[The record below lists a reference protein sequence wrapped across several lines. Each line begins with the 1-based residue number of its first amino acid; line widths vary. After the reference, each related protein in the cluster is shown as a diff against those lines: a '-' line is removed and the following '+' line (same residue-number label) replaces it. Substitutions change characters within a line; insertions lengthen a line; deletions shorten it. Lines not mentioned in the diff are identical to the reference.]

1 MVSRIETKVGIRAKT
16 MPLVKVI
23 RKGITP
29 SIRKV
34 PTSTGA
40 VMMPMTLDRV
50 GKDLES
56 EEEQGI
62 EVESGED
69 AFKKF
74 KPELKFKGYAGEEET
89 EFKAEF
95 EFRNIKDF
103 TPENLQKRQETR
115 TTDEFGEEQVEYKQ
129 NDIADLKDK
138 IDLLYRLK
146 DRWRLP
152 TVRRAWGNETQRKEI
167 VAALAGLRGEL
178 EKVAGKSSAPAAD
191 ASEGGE
197 G

>member
-1 MVSRIETKVGIRAKT
+1 

-29 SIRKV
+29 AVRKV
-34 PTSTGA
+34 PTSTAA
-40 VMMPMTLDRV
+40 VMMPMSLDRV

-56 EEEQGI
+56 EDEQGI
-62 EVESGED
+62 EVESAED

-74 KPELKFKGYAGEEET
+74 KPELKFTGYAGEEET

-95 EFRNIKDF
+95 EFQNIKDF
-103 TPENLQKRQETR
+103 DPENLQKRQEIKTV
-115 TTDEFGEEQVEYKQ
+115 DEFGDEQIEYKR

-152 TVRRAWGNETQRKEI
+152 TVRRAWGNESQRKEI
-167 VAALAGLRGEL
+167 IGALAGLRGEL
-178 EKVAGKSSAPAAD
+178 EKVAGKSGEAAPEG
-191 ASEGGE
+191 EGGE
-197 G
+197 S